1 MNKLETLR
9 TEINK
14 ISKHTR
20 QHKLVSEKSNVS
32 LSALTKIKKGDLCVL
47 DNEPNINKLN
57 IILTNYKEVGK
68 EQLKNLQNIL

>member
-32 LSALTKIKKGDLCVL
+32 VSALTKIKKGDLCVL

-57 IILTNYKEVGK
+57 IILKNYKEVGK